1 MESFLRK
8 HAIRI
13 AITIAFVIVA
23 WSIRA
28 ALFAPMS
35 FGRHLLFS
43 IPVIIVTQII
53 WTVLAAIHRLLNRFL
68 PFSKNIYL
76 RVILQIVIGIVLV
89 YILRTIVLSCLEQL
103 PQFDLS
109 NLGRAM
115 IATINNLVSLAVN
128 MALISQ
134 HFTAVWKEG
143 VIKAERLEREKVQ
156 LQYHQLKNQVDPHF
170 LFNAFTSLDSLVKVD
185 PELASRF
192 IGHLAKV
199 YRYVLQH
206 RDKEVVNLQ
215 TELDFLAHYIA
226 LLEIRFDKALV
237 IDIQVHEAAREKG
250 IAMVTLQMLIDNA
263 VKHNEVHPENPLYIH
278 ISEKD
283 GYLEVRNNKQV
294 RRQLAHSDKQG
305 LEQLKSLYT
314 FLSERPVIV
323 KDETDTFTVALP
335 LL

>member
-1 MESFLRK
+1 MQSFLKK

-13 AITIAFVIVA
+13 AITLAFVIVA

-28 ALFAPMS
+28 ALFDPMS
-35 FGRHLLFS
+35 FPRHLLFS

-53 WTVLAAIHRLLNRFL
+53 WTVLSAIHRLLNRLL
-68 PFSKNIYL
+68 PFSKSLYG
-76 RVILQIVIGIVLV
+76 RVILQIVIGLVLV
-89 YILRTIVLSCLEQL
+89 FILRTIVLSCLERL
-103 PQFDLS
+103 PQFELS

-143 VIKAERLEREKVQ
+143 VIKTERLEREKVQ

-170 LFNAFTSLDSLVKVD
+170 LFNAFTSLDSLVKVNPD
-185 PELASRF
+185 LASRF

-199 YRYVLQH
+199 YRYVLQN
-206 RDKEVVNLQ
+206 RDKEVVSLQ
-215 TELDFLAHYIA
+215 TELEFIAHYIA
-226 LLEIRFDKALV
+226 LLEIRFEKALV
-237 IDIQVHEAAREKG
+237 IEIQVDEQHYDKG

-263 VKHNEVHPENPLYIH
+263 VKHNEIHPGKPLH
-278 ISEKD
+278 ISIYEKN
-283 GYLEVRNNKQV
+283 GYLEVMNNKQV

-314 FLSERPVIV
+314 FLSDRPVMV